1 MADPFSIAVS
11 VGGLVS
17 LGIQLVQGLNQYA
30 GSALDSK
37 GRIRAISTD
46 INLTVQVVQTLDTTI
61 QDEANK
67 ATMKDD
73 AARLIQ
79 ETIAQCRD
87 IFTKIQ
93 STLPEYS
100 ATGPRKRDVIIW
112 PFIEPKLDL
121 LRGNLEKL
129 KTSLQLLMNVIILA
143 AMSKRHADQTVLNQQ
158 RLEIEKLLKE
168 KAAAELRLEG
178 LERNYTQILAADS
191 PASTSSDKGH
201 MPSVTQQSDFV
212 GLAKVEP
219 SSDSEHT
226 DRDQLL
232 GADRKASLAEHHTQN
247 DSLMTDLYCDYT
259 ACLQQIKMLQTSL
272 ETALN
277 EMFDPATGFPT
288 VNSRLTSRDRRL
300 LARTV
305 DKSARETLE
314 CLNQRILQE
323 CPNTEVIKQHKPS
336 QLDWSSDT
344 DDAFHSLKNQQ
355 NWLRPE
361 YPHGRLR
368 VEEQHSISDDSML
381 DTGDWAIISNP
392 DQTSSS
398 AFLQD
403 HKRFLSEGPLRSF
416 SCNICSCRFLRWEHS
431 KRHNDSHFTYGKPF
445 EYGDCEK
452 TFSRTGDLTQHQH
465 TSDDSVVP
473 SDMPQHDFQRR
484 RTACC
489 LL

>member
-17 LGIQLVQGLNQYA
+17 LGIQLVQGLSQYA

-37 GRIRAISTD
+37 GRIKAISTD
-46 INLTVQVVQTLDTTI
+46 IDITVQVVQTLDTTI
-61 QDEANK
+61 QDEANR
-67 ATMKDD
+67 AMMKDD

-100 ATGPRKRDVIIW
+100 AAGPRKRHVIIW

-143 AMSKRHADQTVLNQQ
+143 AMSKRHADQAVLNQQ

-201 MPSVTQQSDFV
+201 MPSVTQQSEFI
-212 GLAKVEP
+212 GLAEVER

-226 DRDQLL
+226 DRDQPLE
-232 GADRKASLAEHHTQN
+232 ADRKASLAENHTQN

-272 ETALN
+272 EAALN

-288 VNSRLTSRDRRL
+288 VNPRLTSHDRRL

-305 DKSARETLE
+305 DKSARETLK

-323 CPNTEVIKQHKPS
+323 SPNTKVMKHHKPL
-336 QLDWSSDT
+336 QLDRSSENDT
-344 DDAFHSLKNQQ
+344 FLLPECQE
-355 NWLRPE
+355 NWLRPD
-361 YPHGRLR
+361 YQDGRLQ
-368 VEEQHSISDDSML
+368 VEEKYSINEGSIL
-381 DTGDWAIISNP
+381 DTDDWAIVSNP
-392 DQTSSS
+392 DQISSPTS
-398 AFLQD
+398 QRD
-403 HKRFLSEGPLRSF
+403 YKQVLSEGPLKCF
-416 SCNICSCRFLRWEHS
+416 SCNICSCRFLRWEHF
-431 KRHNDSHFTYGKPF
+431 KRHNDSHFTYGKLF
-445 EYGDCEK
+445 EYDNYEK
-452 TFSRTGDLTQHQH
+452 TFDNLYSIGA
-465 TSDDSVVP
+465 DSYK
-473 SDMPQHDFQRR
+473 SAF
-484 RTACC
+484 
-489 LL
+489 